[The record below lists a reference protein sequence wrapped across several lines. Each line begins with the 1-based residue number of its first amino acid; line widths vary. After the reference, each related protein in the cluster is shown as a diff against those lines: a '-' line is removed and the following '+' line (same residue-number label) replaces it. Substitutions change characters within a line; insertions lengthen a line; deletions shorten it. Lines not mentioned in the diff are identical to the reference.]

1 MNYRGF
7 QKDIR
12 IHRTKDPREKLK
24 VENKQNKTTKKRA
37 DSSGKKGSQCS
48 RAPLFIL
55 SRRIFFFLISR
66 KRKNSKNSF
75 EGKKTPRFLT
85 KEQKYGWPY
94 TSIIDV
100 KIQRH

>member
-12 IHRTKDPREKLK
+12 IQQRDPREKLK

-37 DSSGKKGSQCS
+37 DSSGKKCSQCS

-55 SRRIFFFLISR
+55 SRRIFFFF
-66 KRKNSKNSF
+66 NF
-75 EGKKTPRFLT
+75 
-85 KEQKYGWPY
+85 KEKE
-94 TSIIDV
+94 
-100 KIQRH
+100 KF